1 MERLKPPNLFWRF
14 TQVKTLGKRAS
25 HCSVSC
31 NSLRTLPEILRKSKF
46 KVFFFLR
53 LGMWHVLGD
62 EHVFTLEGHVPPVAK
77 VIPVEPI
84 FLHGSAGGNPVQHFM
99 FELV

>member
-1 MERLKPPNLFWRF
+1 
-14 TQVKTLGKRAS
+14 
-25 HCSVSC
+25 
-31 NSLRTLPEILRKSKF
+31 
-46 KVFFFLR
+46 
-53 LGMWHVLGD
+53 MWHVLGD